1 MIRWTVEQLNEYL
14 ARQGK
19 PPIDTAS
26 AFGAKSKYHNQQI
39 TVDGEKRDSLQE
51 SNRLEELKMLQRLGE
66 IKDLQTQVP
75 YTLIPSQKG
84 ENRNERPVK
93 YIADFVYK
101 ERQPD
106 GSWKEIVEDKKG
118 YKTKDY
124 TIKRKLM
131 LYIHGISIKET

>member
-1 MIRWTVEQLNEYL
+1 VEQLNDYL
-14 ARQGK
+14 IRHGQK
-19 PPIDTAS
+19 PIDAPTDNI
-26 AFGAKSKYHNQQI
+26 SKYHNQQI

-51 SNRLEELKMLQRLGE
+51 SNRLEELKILQRLGE

-75 YTLIPSQKG
+75 FTLIPSQKG

-93 YIADFVYK
+93 YIADFVYQ
-101 ERQPD
+101 ERQPN
-106 GSWKEIVEDKKG
+106 GTWKQIVEDTKG

-131 LYIHGISIKET
+131 LFIHGISIKET